1 MIKEINIDDKEI
13 IEKVESAFPT
23 FFSKNSIFNDFK
35 QNAFTKYFIYMEKSN
50 IIGIVNYYDL
60 YDRFEISYIEVLES
74 FRNKKIG
81 SLLMEH
87 LINIGK
93 NKNINNITLE
103 VKVTN
108 EFAIRLYKK
117 YDFEVVALRKK
128 YYDGI
133 DGYLMERK
141 MM

>member
-117 YDFEVVALRKK
+117 YEFEVVALRKK